1 MRKKWAIVILSL
13 MAVVLIIGVGCQKRQ
28 STKEEAY
35 KNFQKKITNMSSYK
49 CKADIEVIGNKES
62 QKYSLIHEYTDED
75 HFKLKVLQPE
85 HIKGKTIEYKGNK
98 IIVTNPNVND
108 KVVMDNVGEDSQH
121 LFIGDFIKNYMQG
134 EDIKIDLKNGSLK
147 LTTSIPGNTK
157 YFYKQILYINSKKNY
172 PTKLEILDQ
181 EGNRRFEV
189 NYSNFE
195 YK

>member
-134 EDIKIDLKNGSLK
+134 EDIKIDLKNGDLK

-157 YFYKQILYINSKKNY
+157 YFDKQILYVNSKKNY

>member
-1 MRKKWAIVILSL
+1 MRKTWAIVILSL
-13 MAVVLIIGVGCQKRQ
+13 MVVVLIIGVGCQKRQ

-35 KNFQKKITNMSSYK
+35 KNFQKKITNISSYK

-62 QKYSLIHEYTDED
+62 QKYSLIHEYTDEN

>member
-1 MRKKWAIVILSL
+1 VRKKWAIVILSL

-134 EDIKIDLKNGSLK
+134 EDIKIDLKNGDLK

-157 YFYKQILYINSKKNY
+157 YFDKQILYINSKKNY

>member
-13 MAVVLIIGVGCQKRQ
+13 MAVALIIGVGCQKRQ

-35 KNFQKKITNMSSYK
+35 KNFQKKITKMSSYK

-62 QKYSLIHEYTDED
+62 QQYSLIHEYTDED

-108 KVVMDNVGEDSQH
+108 KVVMDNAGEDSQH

-157 YFYKQILYINSKKNY
+157 YFDKQILYINSKKNY

>member
-28 STKEEAY
+28 STKEEVY

-62 QKYSLIHEYTDED
+62 QKYSLIHEYTDEN

>member
-1 MRKKWAIVILSL
+1 MV
-13 MAVVLIIGVGCQKRQ
+13 VVLIIGVGCQKRQ
-28 STKEEAY
+28 STKEEIY

-108 KVVMDNVGEDSQH
+108 EVVMDNVGEDSQH

-134 EDIKIDLKNGSLK
+134 EDTEIDLKNGDLK

-157 YFYKQILYINSKKNY
+157 YFDKQILYVNSKKNY

>member
-35 KNFQKKITNMSSYK
+35 KNFQKKITNISSYK

-62 QKYSLIHEYTDED
+62 QKYSLIHEYTDEN

>member
-13 MAVVLIIGVGCQKRQ
+13 MAVVLIIGVGCHKRQ

-62 QKYSLIHEYTDED
+62 QKYSLIHEYTDEN

-98 IIVTNPNVND
+98 IIVTNPNIND

-157 YFYKQILYINSKKNY
+157 YFDKQILYINSKKNY

>member
-35 KNFQKKITNMSSYK
+35 KNFQKKITNISSYK

>member
-1 MRKKWAIVILSL
+1 VRKKWAIVILSL

-85 HIKGKTIEYKGNK
+85 HIKGKTIEYKDNK

-157 YFYKQILYINSKKNY
+157 YFDKQILYVNSKKNY

>member
-62 QKYSLIHEYTDED
+62 QKYSLIHEYTDEN

>member
-35 KNFQKKITNMSSYK
+35 KNFQKKITKMSSYK

-62 QKYSLIHEYTDED
+62 QQYSLIHEYTDED

-108 KVVMDNVGEDSQH
+108 KVVMDNAGEDSQH

-157 YFYKQILYINSKKNY
+157 YFDKQILYINSKKNY
-172 PTKLEILDQ
+172 PTKIEILDQ

>member
-35 KNFQKKITNMSSYK
+35 KNFQKKITKMSSYK

-62 QKYSLIHEYTDED
+62 QQYSLIHEYTDED

-108 KVVMDNVGEDSQH
+108 EVVMDNVGEDSQH

-134 EDIKIDLKNGSLK
+134 EDTEIDLKNGDLK

>member
-13 MAVVLIIGVGCQKRQ
+13 MAVALIIGVGCQKRQ

-35 KNFQKKITNMSSYK
+35 KNFQKKITKMSSYK

-62 QKYSLIHEYTDED
+62 QQYSLIHEYTDED

-157 YFYKQILYINSKKNY
+157 YFDKQILYINSKKNY

>member
-62 QKYSLIHEYTDED
+62 QQYSLIHEYTDED

-134 EDIKIDLKNGSLK
+134 EDIKIDLKNGDLK

-157 YFYKQILYINSKKNY
+157 YFDKQILYINSKKNY

>member
-1 MRKKWAIVILSL
+1 VRKKWAIVILSL

-35 KNFQKKITNMSSYK
+35 KNFQKKITNISSYK

-108 KVVMDNVGEDSQH
+108 EVVMDNVGEDSQH

-134 EDIKIDLKNGSLK
+134 EDIKIDLKNGDLK

-157 YFYKQILYINSKKNY
+157 YFDKQILYVNSKKNY